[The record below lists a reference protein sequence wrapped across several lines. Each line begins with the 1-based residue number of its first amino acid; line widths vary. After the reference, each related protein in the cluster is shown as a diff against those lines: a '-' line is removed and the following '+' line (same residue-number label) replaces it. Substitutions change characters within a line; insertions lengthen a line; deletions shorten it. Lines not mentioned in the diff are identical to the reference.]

1 MIYPHSGPVMP
12 LKMRYFVRD
21 TLYFHHLFCG
31 AAQRLDF
38 ENRAS
43 YCAGHF
49 GGKKGL
55 FFTLIEPQ

>member
-1 MIYPHSGPVMP
+1 MLCILRVYGLSKQM
-12 LKMRYFVRD
+12 
-21 TLYFHHLFCG
+21 FCG
-31 AAQRLDF
+31 AAERLDF

-55 FFTLIEPQ
+55 FLTLIEPQ